1 MARGL
6 PLWVICGGASA
17 LAETALE
24 FRELEY
30 QGDMAE
36 VLQSIGRRNK
46 RQLRSEWFS
55 VLLRLWLSWVA
66 RTHHEGEQRRLQ
78 WLAKVQ

>member
-6 PLWVICGGASA
+6 PLRVIGGETSA
-17 LAETALE
+17 LAKTALE

-36 VLQSIGRRNK
+36 VLQSIGRKNK
-46 RQLRSEWFS
+46 GQLRSEWFC

-66 RTHHEGEQRRLQ
+66 RTHPEGEQRRLR